1 MKFPL
6 VLLVISVIPVAAN
19 AAPTITFQGEVS
31 AQTCETEVNKETN
44 SIVLL
49 PNVSVTQLSTAG
61 STAGLT
67 PFTVT
72 IKNCTAP
79 TSGNIDIK
87 TKFLGHN
94 VTTAGNLANLVT
106 SADNGAENVAIQIT
120 TNESGTTP
128 VVLNGVTSVP
138 GLVLKK
144 DETTASHT
152 FGVQYISENG
162 NAKAGQVKA
171 MVEYTVGY
179 L

>member
-6 VLLVISVIPVAAN
+6 VLLVISVIPVAVN

-49 PNVSVTQLSTAG
+49 NNVSVAQLSGAG
-61 STAGLT
+61 SKAGLT

-79 TSGNIDIK
+79 TTDLQVN

-94 VTTAGNLANLVT
+94 VTTAGNLANLIAP
-106 SADNGAENVAIQIT
+106 ADNGAENVAIQIT
-120 TNESGTTP
+120 TDESGTTP
-128 VVLNGVTSVP
+128 VVLNGVTRVP

>member
-6 VLLVISVIPVAAN
+6 VLLAISVIPVAAN

-49 PNVSVTQLSTAG
+49 NNVSVAQLSVAG

-79 TSGNIDIK
+79 ATDLQVN

-94 VTTAGNLANLVT
+94 VTTAGNLANLIAP
-106 SADNGAENVAIQIT
+106 ADNGAENVAIQIT
-120 TNESGTTP
+120 TSESGTTP
-128 VVLNGVTSVP
+128 VVLNGVTNVP

-144 DETTASHT
+144 NETTASQT

-171 MVEYTVGY
+171 MIEYTVGY

>member
-6 VLLVISVIPVAAN
+6 ALLVVSIVPVVVN
-19 AAPTITFQGEVS
+19 AVPTITFQGEVS
-31 AQTCETEVNKETN
+31 AQTCETEVNKETS

-49 PNVSVTQLSTAG
+49 NNISVAQLSNAG
-61 STAGLT
+61 SKAGLT

-79 TSGNIDIK
+79 TTDLQVN

-94 VTTAGNLANLVT
+94 VTTAGNLANLIAP
-106 SADNGAENVAIQIT
+106 ADNGAENVAIQIT

-128 VVLNGVTSVP
+128 VALNGVTRVP

>member
-6 VLLVISVIPVAAN
+6 VLLVISVIPVAVN

-49 PNVSVTQLSTAG
+49 NNVSVAQLSGAG
-61 STAGLT
+61 SKAGLT

-79 TSGNIDIK
+79 TTDLQVN

-94 VTTAGNLANLVT
+94 VTTAGNLANLIAP
-106 SADNGAENVAIQIT
+106 ADNGAENVAIQIT
-120 TNESGTTP
+120 TDESGTTP
-128 VVLNGVTSVP
+128 VVLNGVTRVP
-138 GLVLKK
+138 SLVLKK

>member
-6 VLLVISVIPVAAN
+6 VLLAISVIPVAVN
-19 AAPTITFQGEVS
+19 AAPTITFEGEVS

-49 PNVSVTQLSTAG
+49 PNVSVSELSTSG

-67 PFTVT
+67 PFDVS

-94 VTTAGNLANLVT
+94 VTTAGNLANLVLPK
-106 SADNGAENVAIQIT
+106 DNGAENVAIQIT
-120 TNESGTTP
+120 ENKDGTKP
-128 VVLNGVTSVP
+128 VELNDVTEVS

-144 DETTASHT
+144 DEATASHT
-152 FGVQYISENG
+152 FGVQYISEKG
-162 NAKAGQVKA
+162 SAKAGKVQA
-171 MVEYTVGY
+171 IVEYTIGY